1 MNMQTL
7 ENEQPRI
14 KRHPRILLRAAG
26 AALAMTAYLALEW
39 ISFIHEYKG
48 LPVTPWNPGLG
59 VLFAGLVFAGPAAG
73 LLLFAGVVTAETVVL
88 RTDLDWGVV
97 VALAALTSS
106 SYTAIVDFARR
117 KLALDT
123 SLSHVRDVLV
133 LLGAGLCGAIASGIL
148 MTGFLI
154 AVGTLEWRDLWK
166 ASLPLMIG
174 DVIGIAVVTPLLL
187 RFVVHRQHIMATV
200 TAAITAEALVLT
212 GAIMAALFLVVA
224 ENGSGGHRLF
234 YILFLPA
241 VAAALRHG
249 LDGACVALAA
259 TQLGLVGLLHL
270 HGYDAQVFT
279 DFQTQM
285 LVLTATGLIVGVAVT
300 ETRQAERRAREAQLQ
315 LRQKE
320 IEAAQAARLNL
331 VSGMA
336 TALAHEITQPMTAAR
351 ALARSVQHILR
362 TPGGNIERA
371 DTNVTTLITQIDHAG
386 AVLHRVRDFL
396 RRGTPHLST
405 LDVRALITD
414 ALALADADAAVRRI
428 AIELSV
434 SDGLPPLHGDHVQL
448 QQVLINLVRNAIE
461 SLASTGRAGRIVIS
475 ARRIENPPGV
485 EIGVGDDGPG
495 IPPHMSESIFQP
507 LATSKHEGLGL
518 GLPIC
523 ASIVAAHGG
532 RIWLHSAKPGETEF
546 RLFLPSSPPT
556 AR

>member
-1 MNMQTL
+1 MNMQARK
-7 ENEQPRI
+7 NDRSHIDRRSRI
-14 KRHPRILLRAAG
+14 VLHTSG
-26 AALAMTAYLALEW
+26 AALAMAAYLALEW

-59 VLFAGLVFAGPAAG
+59 VLFAVLVLAGPAAG

-88 RTDLDWGVV
+88 RTDLDWSIV

-106 SYTAIVDFARR
+106 SYTAIVVFADR
-117 KLALDT
+117 KLALDK
-123 SLSHVRDVLV
+123 SLSHLRDVLL
-133 LLGAGLCGAIASGIL
+133 LLGAGLCGAVASGIL
-148 MTGFLI
+148 MTAFLI
-154 AVGTLEWRDLWK
+154 AVGTLEWRDLLK

-187 RFVVHRQHIMATV
+187 RFVVHRQHIMAT
-200 TAAITAEALVLT
+200 AITTIMVEAMLLT
-212 GAIMAALFLVVA
+212 GAIMAALLLVVS
-224 ENGSGGHRLF
+224 GSGTGGHRLF
-234 YILFLPA
+234 YILFLPT

-249 LDGACVALAA
+249 LDGACVALAI

-300 ETRQAERRAREAQLQ
+300 ETRQAERRARETQLQ

-320 IEAAQAARLNL
+320 TEAAQAARLNL

-362 TPGGNIERA
+362 TPGGDIARA

-405 LDVRALITD
+405 LDVRTLIAD
-414 ALALADADAAVRRI
+414 ALALANADAAVRRI

-434 SDGLPPLHGDHVQL
+434 DDGLPPLHGDHVQL
-448 QQVLINLVRNAIE
+448 QQVLINLVRNAME

-475 ARRIENPPGV
+475 ARSVENPLGV

-495 IPPHMSESIFQP
+495 IPPHMTESIFQP

-523 ASIVAAHGG
+523 ASIAAAHGG
-532 RIWLHSAKPGETEF
+532 RIWLHSANAGETEF
-546 RLFLPSSPPT
+546 RLFLPSSPPR
-556 AR
+556 AS